1 MRWDA
6 TDTSPQAVGPNPALC
21 AAPAPAP
28 FETQPFCPVQR
39 PLKGWHAS
47 CCIEVVSD
55 KKRSALF
62 ETSHAIQV
70 KGNIMNIHKHMEAI
84 FVVTLV
90 VVSAGTFAL
99 DSAGEAD
106 AGQSA
111 SVSAARDNATANA
124 RAVVVR
130 APTLPQRA

>member
-1 MRWDA
+1 MH
-6 TDTSPQAVGPNPALC
+6 ALC
-21 AAPAPAP
+21 ALRAAL
-28 FETQPFCPVQR
+28 FES
-39 PLKGWHAS
+39 WHAS
-47 CCIEVVSD
+47 CCIDVVSD
-55 KKRSALF
+55 GNRSATF
-62 ETSHAIQV
+62 DTSHAFHL

-99 DSAGEAD
+99 DSVREAD

-111 SVSAARDNATANA
+111 SAARDSATANA

>member
-1 MRWDA
+1 VA
-6 TDTSPQAVGPNPALC
+6 
-21 AAPAPAP
+21 
-28 FETQPFCPVQR
+28 
-39 PLKGWHAS
+39 
-47 CCIEVVSD
+47 SD

-62 ETSHAIQV
+62 ETSHAIYS

-84 FVVTLV
+84 FVVTLA

-99 DSAGEAD
+99 DSVGEAD
-106 AGQSA
+106 AGRTASA
-111 SVSAARDNATANA
+111 SAARDSATANA